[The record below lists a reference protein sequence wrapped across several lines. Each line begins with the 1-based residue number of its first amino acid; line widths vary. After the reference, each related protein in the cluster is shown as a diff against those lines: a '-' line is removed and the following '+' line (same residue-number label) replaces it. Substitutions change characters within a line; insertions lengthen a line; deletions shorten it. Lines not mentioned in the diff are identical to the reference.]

1 MNNNDNAGPPVGAD
15 GTATRSQQN
24 LSERV
29 RSLRLND
36 TPGKGGGSR
45 GGFLPW
51 ALCIFFALAATAFG
65 AKAFLAPPASTDATS
80 PGTSNAVSAGSED
93 VVLEAKGYVIP
104 AHQIQVSP
112 KVAGMIV
119 WLDPR
124 FQEGWRVEKDTVI
137 AKLETDDYD
146 ADLKHSE
153 AVLASAERKLAELET
168 GWPLERAQAQVRL
181 DSART
186 NMEFKRRDLERMQ
199 RSTTGS
205 SPKDIDEAK
214 STYDQAVK
222 SFDDADA
229 AVKLLDPKGPRL
241 AKIQSAKAD
250 VEAAQA
256 DVNHARWR
264 FKQTEIIAPVTGT
277 VLTKKAEKG
286 NLVNPVAF
294 NVSASLC
301 EMADL
306 GDLEVDLS
314 IQERDIAT
322 VEIGQPTIIMPD
334 AFVNNQAFRKRF
346 PEGFKG
352 HVSRMM
358 PIADRSKG
366 SHSVRVVVD
375 KTVEDDDKQ
384 VGPDEESVYP
394 FWSRF
399 LCQWRSNRQIKPEE
413 EGVYLKPEM
422 GVIVSFK
429 KKK

>member
-1 MNNNDNAGPPVGAD
+1 MNNNDNAAGPPVGAD
-15 GTATRSQQN
+15 GAGTRSRQN

-29 RSLRLND
+29 RSLRLGE
-36 TPGKGGGSR
+36 TPTKSAGSR

-51 ALCIFFALAATAFG
+51 ALCIFFALAAVAFG
-65 AKAFLAPPASTDATS
+65 AKAFWSPAASTDGPTT
-80 PGTSNAVSAGSED
+80 PGTSAVSGGSED

-119 WLDPR
+119 WLNPK
-124 FQEGWRVEKDTVI
+124 FEEGWRVEKDTPI
-137 AKLETDDYD
+137 ARLETDDYD
-146 ADLKHSE
+146 ADLKHAQ

-168 GWPLERAQAQVRL
+168 GWPLERAQAQARL

-186 NMEFKRRDLERMQ
+186 NMDFKRRDLERMQ
-199 RSTTGS
+199 RSTVGS

-214 STYDQAVK
+214 SGYDQSVK
-222 SFDDADA
+222 TFDDADA

-241 AKIQSAKAD
+241 ARIDAAKAD
-250 VEAAQA
+250 VEAARA
-256 DVNHARWR
+256 DVNRAQWR
-264 FKQTEIIAPVTGT
+264 SKQTEIIAPVTGT

-294 NVSASLC
+294 NVSASIC

-322 VEIGQPTIIMPD
+322 VVVGQPTIIMPD
-334 AFVNNQAFRKRF
+334 AFVNNAAFRKQF
-346 PEGFKG
+346 PDGYKG
-352 HVSRMM
+352 HVSRKM

-375 KTVEDDDKQ
+375 K
-384 VGPDEESVYP
+384 G
-394 FWSRF
+394 
-399 LCQWRSNRQIKPEE
+399 QIKAEE

-429 KKK
+429 KMK

>member
-1 MNNNDNAGPPVGAD
+1 MNNNDNAGPPLGTD
-15 GTATRSQQN
+15 GSATRSRHD

-51 ALCIFFALAATAFG
+51 ALCILFALAAAAFG
-65 AKAFLAPPASTDATS
+65 AKAFLVPPASSDATS
-80 PGTSNAVSAGSED
+80 PGTTAVSAGSED

-146 ADLKHSE
+146 ADLKHAE

-168 GWPLERAQAQVRL
+168 GWPLERAQAQARL

-256 DVNHARWR
+256 DVNHAKWR

-306 GDLEVDLS
+306 SDLEIDLS

-322 VEIGQPTIIMPD
+322 VVVGQPTIIMPD
-334 AFVNNQAFRKRF
+334 AFVNNAEFRKRF
-346 PEGFKG
+346 PDGYKG

-375 KTVEDDDKQ
+375 K
-384 VGPDEESVYP
+384 G
-394 FWSRF
+394 
-399 LCQWRSNRQIKPEE
+399 QIEPKD

-429 KKK
+429 KIK

>member
-1 MNNNDNAGPPVGAD
+1 MNNNDKAAGPPVGSD
-15 GTATRSQQN
+15 GTAPRSRQN

-29 RSLRLND
+29 RSLRLGE
-36 TPGKGGGSR
+36 TPTGSGGSR

-51 ALCIFFALAATAFG
+51 ALCIFLGLTAAAFG
-65 AKAFLAPPASTDATS
+65 VKAFWAPAGSADGPATPGIST
-80 PGTSNAVSAGSED
+80 AVSAGSED

-124 FQEGWRVEKDTVI
+124 FQEGWRVEKDTLI
-137 AKLETDDYD
+137 ARLETDDYV
-146 ADLKHSE
+146 ADLKHAE
-153 AVLASAERKLAELET
+153 AVLASSERKLIELET
-168 GWPLERAQAQVRL
+168 GWPLERAQAQARL
-181 DSART
+181 DSAHT
-186 NMEFKRRDLERMQ
+186 NMDFMRRDLDRMQ
-199 RSTTGS
+199 RSGVSS
-205 SPKDIDEAK
+205 SPKDTDAAK
-214 STYDQAVK
+214 SGYDQAVK
-222 SFDDADA
+222 SFDDAEA
-229 AVKLLDPKGPRL
+229 AVRLLDPKGPRL
-241 AKIQSAKAD
+241 DRIDAAKAD
-250 VEAAQA
+250 VEASRA
-256 DVNHARWR
+256 DVTRARWR

-294 NVSASLC
+294 NVSASIC

-322 VEIGQPTIIMPD
+322 VVVGQPTIIMPD
-334 AFVNNQAFRKRF
+334 AFVNNPAFRKQF
-346 PEGFKG
+346 PDGYKG
-352 HVSRMM
+352 HVSRKM

-375 KTVEDDDKQ
+375 K
-384 VGPDEESVYP
+384 G
-394 FWSRF
+394 
-399 LCQWRSNRQIKPEE
+399 QIKPEE

-422 GVIVSFK
+422 GVIVTFK
-429 KKK
+429 KVK